1 MIEFTKLVVN
11 GFCSIDS
18 LELPLNTKGITLIR
32 AHNGA
37 GKAQPLEEPVLTS
50 NGWKK
55 MRELT
60 LNDKVINPI
69 TGKPIKLLGI
79 YDRGLLDTYKITFSD
94 GSHTE
99 CAGDHLWSVFKSG
112 KTRDRL
118 RTLDTETLL
127 KDYKVENK
135 TAPGTFKYKYST
147 PLTVPIEGNYNKLP
161 IHPYVL
167 GFILGDGCISG
178 NRSTVRVSTNIEDWP
193 EIVDRL
199 RSYLPNPNMVH
210 EGTEV
215 KGVKHF
221 RIHGLGK
228 ELKDLGLIGCKSKDK
243 FIPELYLK
251 SSIENRRLLL
261 AGLLDTDGSAGSKK
275 KISKVSTYSSKSEH
289 LRNGVSYLVRSL
301 GGISTKN
308 ESTRFKYGR
317 YTTSYSCSIRLTFTP
332 FLRQYKTKSYGEF
345 IRRNRMVNSIRNIE
359 YIGKKVCRCIR
370 VDSSEGLYI
379 TRDFIVTHNST
390 ILSALVW
397 GLYGKN
403 LKGVSD
409 VNTWP
414 KFQQRGYKG
423 TKVEVYFNIGDTL
436 HQIIRCQEYKDDA
449 GDGAKGNNRL
459 IYSIDACKIEE
470 KNKTEIQAKIVEAMG
485 MSYTLFMNTIMFG
498 QGMKR
503 LIQESGSD
511 QKAVFE
517 EIFNLNYL
525 SRAKSIAQ
533 DKVKKVEAEVYSQE
547 VKLSSLKREYDK
559 LESRMSSL
567 YKSQKTWKK
576 DQDIRKNKLKQD
588 KLEIAERVLEL
599 EQEISKEL
607 EENLNR
613 EHLEAKNKIVKYE
626 NIIRESKEALKG
638 LTLEQLI
645 IQVIRMLEVQ
655 EYPKALEF
663 LRNLKTHYSKIESSN
678 AKLHVFYQTV
688 SETQSKISNYKKI
701 VREYEFEKK
710 SLDSIKKSLKD
721 LKEEMPPFDN
731 LISGL
736 KNDLQEVNQNID
748 NINSSLIDKRST
760 RDLYKWAYTEPLGN
774 NGIKA
779 FLFESSLD
787 VLNSTLESYSDIIGL
802 NIQMGIDLNSA
813 RKDFTILINKD
824 GQDVLFEELSGGEK
838 QLASL
843 AVAFAMNS
851 LMNSSRGINIA
862 FLDEVFESLS
872 SDNIE
877 IVSHLIQKIYRDKTL
892 FLITHQESLPLS
904 NSRTLRVNKIKG
916 LSYYS
921 F

>member
-18 LELPLNTKGITLIR
+18 LELSLNTKGITLIR

-135 TAPGTFKYKYST
+135 TAPGTFKYKYSI

-178 NRSTVRVSTNIEDWP
+178 NRSPVRVSTNIEDWP

-317 YTTSYSCSIRLTFTP
+317 YTTSYSCSIHLTFTP

-397 GLYGKN
+397 VLYGKN
-403 LKGVSD
+403 LKGISD

-414 KFQQRGYKG
+414 KFQPKGYKG
-423 TKVEVYFNIGDTL
+423 TKVEVYFNTGDTI
-436 HQIIRCQEYKDDA
+436 HQVIRCQEYKDDA

-459 IYSIDACKIEE
+459 IYTVDACKVEE
-470 KNKTEIQAKIVEAMG
+470 KNKADIQAKLVEALG
-485 MSYTLFMNTIMFG
+485 MSYNLFMNTVMFG

-503 LIQESGSD
+503 LIQESSTD
-511 QKAVFE
+511 QKAIFE
-517 EIFNLNYL
+517 EIFDLNYL
-525 SRAKSIAQ
+525 SKAKAIAQ
-533 DKVKKVEAEVYSQE
+533 DKMKEAEKEEYS
-547 VKLSSLKREYDK
+547 
-559 LESRMSSL
+559 LESRRSSL
-567 YKSQKTWKK
+567 IREQDKISSKLNTLVDNRKTWKS
-576 DQDIRKNKLKQD
+576 DLKIKVD
-588 KLEIAERVLEL
+588 KLNQERAKIATRV
-599 EQEISKEL
+599 KEL
-607 EENLNR
+607 EPNISPEQEESLKEEQIKNR
-613 EHLEAKNKIVKYE
+613 ERISKYE
-626 NIIRESKEALKG
+626 RIIKDSKSALKG
-638 LTLEQLI
+638 LSMEDLVMQLI
-645 IQVIRMLEVQ
+645 SLIESKKYSESLSMLQ
-655 EYPKALEF
+655 DI
-663 LRNLKTHYSKIESSN
+663 KTHYSKIESSN
-678 AKLHVFYQTV
+678 AKLYVFYKDN
-688 SETQSKISNYKKI
+688 SDIQSKLSNYSKLM
-701 VREYEFEKK
+701 REYKHEKQ
-710 SLDSIKKSLKD
+710 SLENLNSRIEDMKQ
-721 LKEEMPPFDN
+721 ETPPFDSM
-731 LISGL
+731 IKEL
-736 KNDLQEVNQNID
+736 KRELKENQEEINNQITTLEN
-748 NINSSLIDKRST
+748 KKKT
-760 RDLYKWAYTEPLGN
+760 RELYKWAYTEPLGN

-787 VLNSTLESYSDIIGL
+787 ILNATLDSYSDIIGMTL
-802 NIQMGIDLNSA
+802 QMGVDLSST
-813 RKDFTILINKD
+813 RKDFQVIINKE
-824 GQDVLFEELSGGEK
+824 GQDVMFEELSGGEK

-843 AVAFAMNS
+843 AIAFAMNS
-851 LMNSSRGINIA
+851 LMGYSKGVNIA

-904 NSRTLRVNKIKG
+904 NVRTLQVSKIKG
-916 LSYYS
+916 LSTYS